1 MVVEETIIN
10 QRYNMKSSWEQSKLR
25 SRYHFDTNKTDINY
39 DTVIKLGK
47 IIGDYSSDVK
57 TAISNAKPATWRT
70 RGAVG
75 KSRPEEELA
84 AEEYDLEQTGY
95 GKDYIITHLAWEV
108 SPQLQKISDLFGLKD
123 CMNRVH
129 VQMPGEVWNLH
140 LDKLEKWNPEQPYL
154 VTRIVVQLTDWQM
167 GHFWSYGNYNH
178 TGWKAGDVSTFD
190 WKNVPHSTANA
201 GHVPRVTFQMTGI
214 VTEQTNEFLARLKRF
229 DTYTLELKENSW

>member
-1 MVVEETIIN
+1 MN
-10 QRYNMKSSWEQSKLR
+10 SNWENTKIRSK
-25 SRYHFDTNKTDINY
+25 YHFDTTKMDPNY
-39 DTVIKLGK
+39 DTVVKLGR
-47 IIGDYSSDVK
+47 IIADYSSDVE
-57 TAISNAKPATWRT
+57 TAVSNSKPATWRT
-70 RGAVG
+70 RGQAG

-84 AEEYDLEQTGY
+84 AEDYDLESTGY
-95 GKDYIITHLAWEV
+95 GKDYVISHLSWKI
-108 SPQLQKISDLFGLKD
+108 SPNLQKISDLFGLKD

-140 LDKLEKWNPEQPYL
+140 LDKLEKWNIEQPYL

-229 DTYTLELKENSW
+229 DKYTLELKESSW

>member
-1 MVVEETIIN
+1 MN
-10 QRYNMKSSWEQSKLR
+10 SNWENTKIRSK
-25 SRYHFDTNKTDINY
+25 YHFDTTKMDPNY
-39 DTVIKLGK
+39 DTVVKLGR
-47 IIGDYSSDVK
+47 IIADYSSDVE
-57 TAISNAKPATWRT
+57 TAVSNSKPATWRT
-70 RGAVG
+70 RGQAG

-84 AEEYDLEQTGY
+84 AEDYDLESTGY
-95 GKDYIITHLAWEV
+95 GKDYVISHLSWKI
-108 SPQLQKISDLFGLKD
+108 SPNLQKISDLFGLKD

-140 LDKLEKWNPEQPYL
+140 LDKLEKWNIEQPYL

-229 DTYTLELKENSW
+229 DTYTLELKESSW